1 MSGIKDDRVVEGK
14 ISKLMTK
21 IDSLKDRFGRT
32 EDSPEIDNLK
42 EKIKKLKSE
51 TRIPKNPLKEAED
64 RQDKARVTLR
74 GGGICKRGMNKKAI
88 GRNS

>member
-1 MSGIKDDRVVEGK
+1 MAGIKEDRAVEGK

-32 EDSPEIDNLK
+32 EVNPEIDNLK

-51 TRIPKNPLKEAED
+51 TRIPKDPSKEAAE

-74 GGGICKRGMNKKAI
+74 GGGICKKGMNKKAI